1 LASQIAFVIENIG
14 EYKQVKVLACVG
26 GSSMKDSINLIKN
39 GVHVVVGTPGRVFD
53 FLKRGILKT
62 DYLKLFVMDEADEM
76 LEVGFAD

>member
-1 LASQIAFVIENIG
+1 
-14 EYKQVKVLACVG
+14 
-26 GSSMKDSINLIKN
+26 MKDSINLIKN